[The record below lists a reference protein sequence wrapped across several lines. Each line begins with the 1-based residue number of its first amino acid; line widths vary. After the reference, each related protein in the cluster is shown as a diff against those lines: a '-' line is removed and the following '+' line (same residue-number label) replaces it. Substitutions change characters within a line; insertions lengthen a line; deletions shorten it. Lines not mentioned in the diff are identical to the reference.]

1 MRLKYTYNVITVAE
15 ADELVPNI
23 TFSNIIKAFAPEGYV
38 ADTVINTTPDYF
50 PQLASVMRNTSAEV
64 IHAYFQWEVI
74 QSWAYRLHDD
84 YHKPLR
90 VFNDWLN
97 GYPENSTEE
106 RWRTCLAE
114 VDANFPFIENA
125 FFIRHRF
132 NDEAKRIGEEMTQEL
147 KDVFTSRL
155 DTKYDWMS
163 EGAIENAKKKGES
176 ICNLEAWVT
185 LSINDT
191 AVSYQH
197 DRLDRISHERPEHP
211 EPGRIEQVL
220 RKCGRLQ

>member
-90 VFNDWLN
+90 AFNNWLS
-97 GYPENSTEE
+97 GYPENSTYE

-114 VDANFPFIENA
+114 VDANLPFIEDA

-155 DTKYDWMS
+155 DAKYEWMS
-163 EGAIENAKKKGES
+163 EEAIENAKKKGES
-176 ICNLEAWVT
+176 TCNLEAWVM
-185 LSINDT
+185 LRVNDT
-191 AVSYQH
+191 AISHQY
-197 DRLDRISHERPEHP
+197 DRLDRIFHGRPEHS
-211 EPGRIEQVL
+211 EPGRFE
-220 RKCGRLQ
+220 